1 MPGQLKIKDCYLK
14 YMLKYYIPKIVV
26 VINIFFFISAVQVTK
41 TEQENLQI
49 EMDEK
54 ALENDHDQADGVDES
69 NLSEVGVIGSTVWAE
84 SEISRGND
92 TYLFF
97 LCLLYTNDIIFI
109 LSY

>member
-1 MPGQLKIKDCYLK
+1 
-14 YMLKYYIPKIVV
+14 
-26 VINIFFFISAVQVTK
+26 
-41 TEQENLQI
+41 
-49 EMDEK
+49 MDEK

-109 LSY
+109 LSLCLFWYCIFCHSEQSQEVDQNEQEHTAEVVWLTLIC